1 MRAVKWFV
9 VLAFVLAA
17 IPAAAQVDEKKINV
31 NFGGGYTIALS
42 DVRDHLGDGYNVS
55 LGMTFNFNKNFGVQ
69 VEYGFNGLG
78 QKQIDIPVCDTPG
91 CPNPDDSPFYADM
104 NMQYLDFNLV
114 LRGGGSGTVTPY
126 AIVGV
131 GYYYRPVKVTTP
143 AVGYVPGYCDPFWY
157 WCYPGGWVSYD
168 KIIGKRSTSD
178 VGMTVG
184 GGVSFSL
191 GDAAALYFEVRY
203 HYIWGPAYSETDPTT
218 GKVYSGTA
226 NGQFVPI
233 VIGIRF

>member
-1 MRAVKWFV
+1 MRGVKWIV
-9 VLAFVLAA
+9 VLALVLAA
-17 IPAAAQVDEKKINV
+17 VPAWAQVNEKSINV
-31 NFGGGYTIALS
+31 NFGGGYTFALS
-42 DVRDHLGDGYNVS
+42 DVRKHLGDGYNVS
-55 LGMTFNFNKNFGVQ
+55 LGMTFNFSPKVGLQ

-78 QKQIDIPVCDTPG
+78 QKQVNIPVCGQPG
-91 CPNPDDSPFYADM
+91 CSNPADSPFNADM

-114 LRGGGSGTVTPY
+114 LRGNTAGKTVPY

-168 KIIGKRSTSD
+168 KIIGSRSSND
-178 VGMTVG
+178 LGMDFG

-191 GDAAALYFEVRY
+191 GDSAALYVEARY
-203 HYIWGPAYSETDPTT
+203 HYIWGPSYDVADTA
-218 GKVYSGTA
+218 GKHYAGTA
-226 NGQFVPI
+226 NGQFLPI

>member
-168 KIIGKRSTSD
+168 KVVGSRSSND
-178 VGMTVG
+178 FGMDFG
-184 GGVSFSL
+184 GGVSFKL
-191 GDAAALYFEVRY
+191 GDSASMYLEARY
-203 HYIWGPAYSETDPTT
+203 HYIWGPSYSVTDAA

-226 NGQFVPI
+226 NGQFMPI
-233 VIGIRF
+233 VVGIKF